1 MSQDILISVI
11 MAVYN
16 GCNTLSEAIQSILNQ
31 TYQNIELIICDDAS
45 TDDTWELLQ
54 TWSRKDCR
62 IRLLRNPKNEGA
74 AIARNR
80 CIEQARG
87 GYIAIMDADDR
98 SMPRRL
104 ELQLAFL
111 EQNREISFVGS
122 RGEFFFNYLGDLKK
136 NYWFV
141 AAPTKRDFLM
151 TLPFVHASLMFRAE
165 VLWALGG
172 YSDSKVVKRSEDYDL
187 LLRAYVAGYCGVN
200 LADVLYAIRLD
211 ETTYHRRKYRY
222 RLNECVVKW
231 RGFSALGLMPNGI
244 PYALKPL
251 LVGLV
256 PVKLLNWLK
265 EKYYGQ

>member
-16 GCNTLSEAIQSILNQ
+16 GCDTLSEAIQSILNQ

-122 RGEFFFNYLGDLKK
+122 RGEFFF
-136 NYWFV
+136 
-141 AAPTKRDFLM
+141 
-151 TLPFVHASLMFRAE
+151 
-165 VLWALGG
+165 
-172 YSDSKVVKRSEDYDL
+172 
-187 LLRAYVAGYCGVN
+187 
-200 LADVLYAIRLD
+200 
-211 ETTYHRRKYRY
+211 
-222 RLNECVVKW
+222 
-231 RGFSALGLMPNGI
+231 
-244 PYALKPL
+244 
-251 LVGLV
+251 VGLFR
-256 PVKLLNWLK
+256 
-265 EKYYGQ
+265 

>member
-1 MSQDILISVI
+1 MSEGVLISVI
-11 MAVYN
+11 MGVYN
-16 GCNTLSEAIQSILNQ
+16 GADTIESAVQSILKQ
-31 TYQNIELIICDDAS
+31 THQKLELIICDDAS
-45 TDDTWELLQ
+45 TDNTWSLLQ
-54 TWSRKDCR
+54 RWAQKDCR
-62 IRLLRNPKNEGA
+62 IRLLRNQKNEGA

-80 CIEQARG
+80 CLEQAHG
-87 GYIAIMDADDR
+87 DFVAIMDADDI
-98 SMPRRL
+98 SMPLRL
-104 ELQLAFL
+104 ELQLSFL
-111 EQNREISFVGS
+111 EKHRGISFVGS
-122 RGEFFFNYLGDLKK
+122 RGEFFSDHLGDLKK
-136 NYWFV
+136 TYWFID
-141 AAPTKRDFLM
+141 APQKRDFLM

-200 LADVLYAIRLD
+200 LPDVLYAIRLD
-211 ETTYHRRKYRY
+211 ETTYRRRKYRY

-256 PVKLLNWLK
+256 PVRFLNWMK
-265 EKYYGQ
+265 GKYYGQ